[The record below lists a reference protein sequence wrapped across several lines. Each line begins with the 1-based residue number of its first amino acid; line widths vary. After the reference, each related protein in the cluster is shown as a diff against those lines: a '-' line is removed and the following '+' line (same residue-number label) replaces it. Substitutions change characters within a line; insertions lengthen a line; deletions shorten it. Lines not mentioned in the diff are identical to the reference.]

1 MKAHMLITTRL
12 IVQAAGVYGFKFL
25 FKCSWGLLLNG
36 SIESGVECTPVAF
49 PHSLQELPFQM
60 KNPPLDL
67 LTRVL
72 VTQKAEEDSLD
83 SHRFNISI
91 NINAYE

>member
-12 IVQAAGVYGFKFL
+12 IVQAAGVYRFKFL

-49 PHSLQELPFQM
+49 PHSFSRATFPNEKSSTGLADSSVSNTKGRGGFTRQQSPLQHVDQ
-60 KNPPLDL
+60 
-67 LTRVL
+67 
-72 VTQKAEEDSLD
+72 
-83 SHRFNISI
+83 
-91 NINAYE
+91 Y